1 MNPVHGA
8 KGPPKEPGPE
18 DIVVD
23 PTDPRGYYYTRPGY
37 HMDPILKRFVPRFTG
52 IDKSDKFTFAD
63 LPKDSF
69 GGHGDV
75 DPRKTK
81 LEKLGDDKGLD
92 SKKKALEKQRALEKM
107 KQSSAK
113 GSKERERERLWELS
127 KQRDVTSR
135 TVAKG
140 LEAERLLKL
149 GKKKDPPPIVHKKP
163 GGDPGPGPKPIVHV
177 DPIVVLGK
185 KPQPPPS
192 HVITPWKQPVHDHV
206 IHGPLPGSQ
215 SSSSNI
221 MMHHDPE
228 PAVYE
233 DSAPA
238 NIPMGGQAMRNVPHV
253 PKE

>member
-1 MNPVHGA
+1 MEGFEEEEARAPQE
-8 KGPPKEPGPE
+8 GP
-18 DIVVD
+18 
-23 PTDPRGYYYTRPGY
+23 
-37 HMDPILKRFVPRFTG
+37 
-52 IDKSDKFTFAD
+52 
-63 LPKDSF
+63 
-69 GGHGDV
+69 
-75 DPRKTK
+75 
-81 LEKLGDDKGLD
+81 
-92 SKKKALEKQRALEKM
+92 
-107 KQSSAK
+107 
-113 GSKERERERLWELS
+113 
-127 KQRDVTSR
+127 
-135 TVAKG
+135 
-140 LEAERLLKL
+140 
-149 GKKKDPPPIVHKKP
+149 
-163 GGDPGPGPKPIVHV
+163 PKPIVHV
-177 DPIVVLGK
+177 DPIVVLPK